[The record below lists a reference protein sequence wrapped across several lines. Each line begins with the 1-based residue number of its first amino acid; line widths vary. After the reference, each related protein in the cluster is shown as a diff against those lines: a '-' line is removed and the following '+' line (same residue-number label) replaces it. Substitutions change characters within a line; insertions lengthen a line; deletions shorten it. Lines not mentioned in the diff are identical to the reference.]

1 MKRLLILI
9 TISISAISL
18 SKAQSEIKINTN
30 DLHAE
35 IFNELTNLPIELNG
49 IHFDLDAMKN
59 DINLSLAELDNMPG
73 FIDLSG
79 LESFSNL
86 QDMDLKSIYV
96 NNVQPGVNILAS
108 DSNSGNSITYAYTAN
123 SDLNN
128 ESNFSY
134 SYTTTETPQNSDVF
148 NQLSKIK
155 GVDVVYI
162 SKAMLG
168 MMPNMDMPGVDIG
181 NIAGKLES
189 LEIYTAENEATKR
202 LIGIS
207 DKLIDSGNYETL
219 MLVKD
224 SDSRT
229 GFYMKKGTSGKGSEM
244 LMITED
250 DTDATIIR
258 FLGNFTIQDI
268 KNIANQGKNVNI
280 NTNINTTTNTRMSE
294 AELNMRIKE
303 AQKRNEEAQRIA
315 DQAQKRAI
323 EAQKRA
329 DQAQKKAEERARA
342 AEERAKAAEEKA
354 SKAN

>member
-1 MKRLLILI
+1 MKRLLLLI
-9 TISISAISL
+9 TISIAAISL
-18 SKAQSEIKINTN
+18 SKAQSEMKINMDN
-30 DLHAE
+30 LHTQISNELSNLPAE
-35 IFNELTNLPIELNG
+35 IND
-49 IHFDLDAMKN
+49 IHFDWDAMKN
-59 DINLSLAELDNMPG
+59 DISLSLADLDNISNS
-73 FIDLSG
+73 IDLKE
-79 LESFSNL
+79 LESLSNL
-86 QDMDLKSIYV
+86 QDLSLRSIAV
-96 NNVQPGVNILAS
+96 NNIQPGVNIVVS
-108 DSNSGNSITYAYTAN
+108 DSNSGNAFTYAYTTTR
-123 SDLNN
+123 DLNN
-128 ESNFSY
+128 ESNIPYSY
-134 SYTTTETPQNSDVF
+134 STTETSQSSDIF
-148 NQLSKIK
+148 NQLSKVK

-189 LEIYTAENEATKR
+189 LEIYTSKGEATNR
-202 LIGIS
+202 LIAIS

-224 SDSRT
+224 SDSGT
-229 GFYMKKGTSGKGSEM
+229 GFYMKKGTSNKASEM
-244 LMITED
+244 LMITKD

-280 NTNINTTTNTRMSE
+280 NTNINTSTNNRMSE

-303 AQKRNEEAQRIA
+303 AQKRNEEAQKIA

-323 EAQKRA
+323 EAQK
-329 DQAQKKAEERARA
+329 KAEERARA
-342 AEERAKAAEEKA
+342 TEEKAKAMEAKA